1 MNKQTFE
8 ALLLKATQEFKG
20 KKKMPTTPAKQFEK
34 GARWLWDVSRFTS
47 KMRLGSVIHVSH
59 TPSHGRRNGWFLLV
73 NRETYRECRIP
84 YESTLQMQIKF
95 HKG

>member
-1 MNKQTFE
+1 MTKQTFE
-8 ALLLKATQEFKG
+8 ELLRGATAEFKG
-20 KKKMPTTPAKQFEK
+20 KKNHP
-34 GARWLWDVSRFTS
+34 L
-47 KMRLGSVIHVSH
+47 
-59 TPSHGRRNGWFLLV
+59 RRPCDGVWETWMTLPRRILLV